1 MFIYIIIHRHNTY
14 IFIIIYMC
22 VWNPLS
28 HAERS
33 CLSINSAGGGCM
45 VWQSSTNEDTAFP
58 WWYRSGTPD
67 RRTCQFADR
76 FQLLIKLL
84 HCVVSNLYSGL
95 SMTYL
100 GLLKAFSNI
109 HPFFSM
115 TYLGLLK
122 AFSNIHPFFSM
133 TYLGLLKA
141 FSNINPFF
149 SFNLSYLQCVWAF
162 DLTWSHRRL
171 LSRRPRVGAGHFPY
185 RSKATP

>member
-1 MFIYIIIHRHNTY
+1 
-14 IFIIIYMC
+14 MC
-22 VWNPLS
+22 VKSAIACGTILFMNY
-28 HAERS
+28 
-33 CLSINSAGGGCM
+33 IYNSAGGGCM
-45 VWQSSTNEDTAFP
+45 VWQSSTNEDAAFP

-67 RRTCQFADR
+67 RHTCQFADQ
-76 FQLLIKLL
+76 FQLVIKLL

-100 GLLKAFSNI
+100 GLLKAFFSNI

-122 AFSNIHPFFSM
+122 AFSNIH
-133 TYLGLLKA
+133 L
-141 FSNINPFF
+141 FF
-149 SFNLSYLQCVWAF
+149 SFNLSYLQCVWVL

-185 RSKATP
+185 RSKAAP